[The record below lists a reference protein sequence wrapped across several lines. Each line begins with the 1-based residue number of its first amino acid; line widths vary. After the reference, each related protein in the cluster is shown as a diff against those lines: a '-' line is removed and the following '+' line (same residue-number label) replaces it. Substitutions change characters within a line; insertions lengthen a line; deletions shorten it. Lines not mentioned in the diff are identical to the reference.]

1 MRCQKIP
8 VTQRILGISKTTDQS
23 PTKFRSMLGTPCVK
37 RQQVDVACW
46 RWLDR
51 SRCCENYNNTG
62 KENKTK
68 LLTEGYW
75 AQPGYRQPTAC
86 WGHGNDDRSMGHA
99 EGSWTSLVVLRIIAT
114 SMRGKQKNYSWRV
127 LVQKMTTLQTLLP
140 CNLNLM
146 QDTVITE
153 HAGDILTSKNY
164 NR

>member
-1 MRCQKIP
+1 
-8 VTQRILGISKTTDQS
+8 
-23 PTKFRSMLGTPCVK
+23 
-37 RQQVDVACW
+37 
-46 RWLDR
+46 
-51 SRCCENYNNTG
+51 
-62 KENKTK
+62 
-68 LLTEGYW
+68 
-75 AQPGYRQPTAC
+75 
-86 WGHGNDDRSMGHA
+86 MGHA